1 MTPSPRQPAT
11 PIGEVL
17 RARRVEVM
25 GKGLRETAS
34 ALGVAPAHLTDIEK
48 GRRSPSEELLLRI
61 VKVYG
66 IDEAT
71 LRAGWGKAETVVGEI
86 ASSSPTAAAKAP
98 DLLRAAKGL
107 DAEQWDALIAQARAM
122 AGKKA
127 TTPKRPR
134 PKTTD

>member
-1 MTPSPRQPAT
+1 
-11 PIGEVL
+11 L
-17 RARRVEVM
+17 
-25 GKGLRETAS
+25 GKGLRETARM
-34 ALGVAPAHLTDIEK
+34 LDIAPAHLTDIEK

-107 DAEQWDALIAQARAM
+107 DAAQWDALIAQARGM
-122 AGKKA
+122 AAKK
-127 TTPKRPR
+127 TRKPSR
-134 PKTTD
+134 PKTAD

>member
-1 MTPSPRQPAT
+1 M

-17 RARRVEVM
+17 RARRVEGM
-25 GKGLRETAS
+25 GKGLRDTAS

-48 GRRSPSEELLLRI
+48 GRRSPSEKLLLRI
-61 VKVYG
+61 ARVYG

-107 DAEQWDALIAQARAM
+107 DAAQWDALIAQARGM
-122 AGKKA
+122 AAK
-127 TTPKRPR
+127 TTRKQPR
-134 PKTTD
+134 PKTTE

>member
-1 MTPSPRQPAT
+1 MTPSPKQPTT

-34 ALGVAPAHLTDIEK
+34 TLEIAPAHLTDIEK

-61 VKVYG
+61 AKVYSV
-66 IDEAT
+66 DEAT

-107 DAEQWDALIAQARAM
+107 DAAQWDALIAQARGM
-122 AGKKA
+122 AAKK
-127 TTPKRPR
+127 TRKPSR
-134 PKTTD
+134 PKTAD